1 MGKYSKDHIEY
12 YNKEGIEVPSVTT
25 IIKLLNKPALQKWAN
40 ILGYKHQDIDE
51 VLNKKAS
58 MGTLLH
64 KALESYV
71 KGEKFTP
78 KYNYYDEEE
87 LLKIYLNS
95 YFSWAKN
102 NKIKNIYLE
111 YPIVSDKFAGTI
123 DFYGKINNKY
133 TILDYKTSKKVYSTH
148 FLQLGAYTY
157 MMEEQGEKVEQ
168 VTILIVNN
176 KCEEH
181 TKSRE
186 EIQPYID
193 TFLILVELFYKWY
206 DINKG
211 VI

>member
-1 MGKYSKDHIEY
+1 MDTDK
-12 YNKEGIEVPSVTT
+12 
-25 IIKLLNKPALQKWAN
+25 IKTN
-40 ILGYKHQDIDE
+40 IKK
-51 VLNKKAS
+51 VLSNPN
-58 MGTLLH
+58 T
-64 KALESYV
+64 
-71 KGEKFTP
+71 FTFILVMILIVVVYFV
-78 KYNYYDEEE
+78 YNYMVNKAISPVTLQGLKRTLKTMSKWQEEA
-87 LLKIYLNS
+87 
-95 YFSWAKN
+95 AKD
-102 NKIKNIYLE
+102 YGS
-111 YPIVSDKFAGTI
+111 PIIEQV
-123 DFYGKINNKY
+123 YGKINNKY

-211 VI
+211 VYK